1 MDAFTGTSMDEPIDM
16 SLPCMSAMGC
26 AKDIVEEVVDNV
38 TEDVVDEIIEQVAPE
53 LPLVGLPGDGL
64 GSCDRRPNSFVPG
77 TPVLMANGT
86 SKPIEDVKAGEYVL
100 ATDPE
105 TGVTGPRP
113 VTMLIT
119 GNGTKNLVKLTID
132 IDGTRGTAT
141 DVLTATDE
149 HPFWIP
155 ALREWLPAGQLQPGM
170 WLQTSAGTHVQLTA
184 VQKWTTTQ
192 RVHNLT
198 VDELH
203 TYHVVAVDQAIL
215 VHNDDPRNGGWYGG
229 LQPAG
234 DGKEINHIPPHS
246 VNPFSHHMG
255 SAIRMDKLDHRA
267 VNSTGSSGAAKR
279 WRQAQKDLIDS
290 GDIRG
295 AMQMDVDDIRS
306 RYGSKYDDA
315 IQEMYD
321 SLDSNKAWRDYTSGC

>member
-1 MDAFTGTSMDEPIDM
+1 MDEPIDM

-38 TEDVVDEIIEQVAPE
+38 TEDVVDEIIDQVAPE

-77 TPVLMANGT
+77 TPVLMADGT
-86 SKPIEDVKAGEYVL
+86 SKPIEDVKVGDHVI

-105 TGVTGPRP
+105 TGITGPRP
-113 VTMLIT
+113 VTTLIT
-119 GNGTKNLVKLTID
+119 GDGTKNLVKLTID

-141 DVLTATDE
+141 DVVTATDE

-203 TYHVVAVDQAIL
+203 TYHVVAGTTPVL
-215 VHNDDPRNGGWYGG
+215 VHNCPAEKPGFFKRVFGKKEAAPAPGPNARVGDLRSLESDGSYSATKAEDLRDLEDDELMAAAQQTQLPDAMYVYKGGNVLGNG
-229 LQPAG
+229 
-234 DGKEINHIPPHS
+234 NH
-246 VNPFSHHMG
+246 
-255 SAIRMDKLDHRA
+255 RMRELLRRA
-267 VNSTGSSGAAKR
+267 DSPNSSIT
-279 WRQAQKDLIDS
+279 
-290 GDIRG
+290 
-295 AMQMDVDDIRS
+295 DDTPI
-306 RYGSKYDDA
+306 YILGFG
-315 IQEMYD
+315 
-321 SLDSNKAWRDYTSGC
+321 N